1 MEADKKTLG
10 LELAKELYAL
20 HDDEVNRILQRVW
33 SKEELDDYV
42 LKNIKSLAD
51 VHKYMTAV
59 WDVSPMLVSSTPALE
74 KKINAFITVQ
84 NIVTVL
90 NHACDTPDPE
100 SLWFI
105 NFIAMDE
112 NEFHEYGYDCNGYE
126 YLGDNIVY
134 NFDTWDYNTMPL
146 GGYPLNGLSFESKQV
161 AEHFLK
167 YFKNEICSWLNG

>member
-1 MEADKKTLG
+1 MEANKKTLG
-10 LELAKELYAL
+10 LGYAKELYAL

-51 VHKYMTAV
+51 VHKYMADI
-59 WDVSPMLVSSTPALE
+59 WDVSPMMVSSTPTLE

-84 NIVTVL
+84 NIVAVL
-90 NHACDTPDPE
+90 NHACNNADPDK
-100 SLWFI
+100 LWFI
-105 NFIAMDE
+105 KFIAVE
-112 NEFHEYGYDCNGYE
+112 HNEFNHDGYDVMGYW
-126 YLGDNIVY
+126 YLADNIAY
-134 NFDTWDYNTMPL
+134 MLDSWDYNTLPL
-146 GGYPLNGLSFESKQV
+146 GGYPLNGISFESKQV

>member
-51 VHKYMTAV
+51 VHKYMADI
-59 WDVSPMLVSSTPALE
+59 WGVSPMMVSSTPTLE
-74 KKINAFITVQ
+74 KKINAFVTVQ

-90 NHACDTPDPE
+90 NHACDNPDPE

-105 NFIAMDE
+105 EFEAVE
-112 NEFHEYGYDCNGYE
+112 QNEFYNDEFYNMNYQ
-126 YLGDNIVY
+126 YLDNNIAY
-134 NFDTWDYNTMPL
+134 RFDSWDYNTLPL
-146 GGYPLNGLSFESKQV
+146 GGYPLNGLRFESKQV

-167 YFKNEICSWLNG
+167 YFKNEISSWLNG